1 MKIFDVE
8 LLEGEEIWEE
18 TLEEL
23 DNGKGTAEE
32 EKAYY
37 AQEGRENE

>member
-23 DNGKGTAEE
+23 DNGKGITEE
-32 EKAYY
+32 EEAYY
-37 AQEGRENE
+37 AQEVKEDE

>member
-23 DNGKGTAEE
+23 DNGKGTVEE
-32 EKAYY
+32 EEAYY
-37 AQEGRENE
+37 TQEVKEDE

>member
-23 DNGKGTAEE
+23 DNGKGTEEE

-37 AQEGRENE
+37 AQEGKKDE